1 MASHPDLPTF
11 DEGASTLEHLRP
23 LVDWLVTYDQAQRIE
38 LAQVTARAER
48 AERQAEQVAE
58 ATAAAESAR
67 LEAEALRRALVEMEA
82 RSRSR
87 EEQLL
92 EAIRAYV
99 MDIGSAQEDLLRLA
113 RQALGAGPDEPRS
126 IGGSTP
132 ASKTAATEEG
142 ATEEATD
149 QEAPADR
156 PVAPGVE
163 AGSSAT
169 AVPAEV
175 AGPTSPMHQIR
186 SEVERDSPADPTTDE
201 HRLIDMHNRID
212 MQRLE
217 GQSSRRNLWGRR
229 ADRRRLQ
236 GTDNATF
243 A

>member
-92 EAIRAYV
+92 EAIRTYV
-99 MDIGSAQEDLLRLA
+99 VDIGSAQEDLLRLA
-113 RQALGAGPDEPRS
+113 RHALGAGPYEPRS
-126 IGGSTP
+126 LL
-132 ASKTAATEEG
+132 AADT
-142 ATEEATD
+142 TVEEASADHRAMPAGEGGRTTTSGRT
-149 QEAPADR
+149 EA
-156 PVAPGVE
+156 
-163 AGSSAT
+163 
-169 AVPAEV
+169 

-186 SEVERDSPADPTTDE
+186 AAVEQEAPADPTTDE
-201 HRLIDMHNRID
+201 HRIIDMHNRID

-217 GQSSRRNLWGRR
+217 GQASRRNLWGRR

-236 GTDNATF
+236 GTDSATF

>member
-58 ATAAAESAR
+58 ATAAAENAR
-67 LEAEALRRALVEMEA
+67 LEAEALRQALVEMEA

-87 EEQLL
+87 EQQLL
-92 EAIRAYV
+92 EAIRTYV

-113 RQALGAGPDEPRS
+113 RMALGADPEEPKS
-126 IGGSTP
+126 LSTAGAP
-132 ASKTAATEEG
+132 TETAA
-142 ATEEATD
+142 ADHHA
-149 QEAPADR
+149 APQA
-156 PVAPGVE
+156 
-163 AGSSAT
+163 
-169 AVPAEV
+169 AEV
-175 AGPTSPMHQIR
+175 DGSGPLASAEAAGPTSPMHQIR
-186 SEVERDSPADPTTDE
+186 AAVEQDAPADPTTDE
-201 HRLIDMHNRID
+201 HRIIDMHNRID

-217 GQSSRRNLWGRR
+217 GQASRRNLWGRR

-236 GTDNATF
+236 ATDNATF